1 MASATADRSIA
12 TEKLLLTI
20 QSTPLARLAV
30 GLLQGGALWFLE
42 RAFNAKSWPAT
53 DGLLFAPLQAVAL
66 LVPIAVLLGLGNL
79 RPRTLAIW
87 TVVATALCVGL
98 ATYDI
103 FRDPTGGTTVDRIV
117 LSPKLWLALGAVLF
131 ITHSL
136 IESGNADR
144 KLVASYA
151 RYFDVSW
158 KLAVQLALAAGF
170 VGVFWAVLLLGGE
183 LFRLIKIEFL
193 TELIWR
199 PWFSIPVTTLVF
211 AYAIHLTDVRADL
224 VRGAR
229 TLSLTLLSWLLPVL
243 TLLTVAF
250 LSALPFTG
258 LEPLWSTRSATF
270 ILLAA
275 AVALVFLINN
285 AYQDG
290 GPERQVT
297 AVVRYS
303 GTIAAFTLVPLVAL
317 AAYGL
322 SLRVDQYGWTPDRI
336 IVLACIVVA
345 ACCAL
350 GYALAAVLRGPWLRS
365 IEPTNILAVL
375 IVLAALLALTTPIA
389 DPARLSVADQVA
401 RLESGKTSVDQ
412 FDFAFLRFESGRY
425 GEQALERLKT
435 KRDGPDAARI
445 SQKANEVLDWRHR
458 GGQDRHR
465 MAPIATPSSRV
476 ANITVLSPSRQPLP
490 DGFVQKNWTRS
501 FMLPPCLN
509 ADAKCEAILVDL
521 DGDGAP
527 EILLFTAPAGVA
539 AAFKLAADG
548 NWRFLGS
555 VTNSHCAGV
564 RVALRA
570 GKFETA
576 APLLKELDVAGTRV
590 RINTE
595 CSPAS
600 Q

>member
-1 MASATADRSIA
+1 MTV
-12 TEKLLLTI
+12 
-20 QSTPLARLAV
+20 QWTPLARLAI

-42 RAFNAKSWPAT
+42 RALETKSWPAT

-98 ATYDI
+98 AIYDI
-103 FRDPTGGTTVDRIV
+103 FRDPTGGTTVDRVV

-158 KLAVQLALAAGF
+158 KLAVQLVLAAGF
-170 VGVFWAVLLLGGE
+170 VGVFWAVLWLGAE

-193 TELIWR
+193 AELIKR
-199 PWFSIPVTTLVF
+199 SWFLIPVTTLVF
-211 AYAIHLTDVRADL
+211 ACAIHLTDVRAGL
-224 VRGAR
+224 VRGTR
-229 TLSLTLLSWLLPVL
+229 TLCLTLLSWLLPVL
-243 TLLTVAF
+243 TLLIVAF
-250 LSALPFTG
+250 LLALPFTG
-258 LEPLWSTRSATF
+258 LEPLWSTRRATI
-270 ILLAA
+270 ILLTAA
-275 AVALVFLINN
+275 ASLVFLIND

-290 GPERQVT
+290 GPERPVA

-303 GTIAAFTLVPLVAL
+303 GTIAAFALVPLVAL

-322 SLRVDQYGWTPDRI
+322 SLRVEQYGWTPDRV
-336 IVLACIVVA
+336 IVLACIAVA
-345 ACCAL
+345 ACYAL

-365 IEPTNILAVL
+365 IELTNVIATLV
-375 IVLAALLALTTPIA
+375 ILAALLALTTPIA

-412 FDFAFLRFESGRY
+412 FDFAFLRFESVRY

-435 KRDGPDAARI
+435 KRDGPDAVRI

-458 GGQDRHR
+458 GQDRQR
-465 MAPIATPSSRV
+465 IAPVATPSSRV
-476 ANITVLSPSRQPLP
+476 ANITVLSPSRRPLP
-490 DGFVQKNWTRS
+490 DGFARQNWTRS
-501 FMLPPCLN
+501 FLLPPCLT

-527 EILLFTAPAGVA
+527 EILLFTAPTGVA

-555 VTNSHCAGV
+555 VGNTHCAGV
-564 RVALRA
+564 RNALRA
-570 GKFETA
+570 GKFEMVA
-576 APLLKELDVAGTRV
+576 ASLKELDVAGTRV

>member
-1 MASATADRSIA
+1 M
-12 TEKLLLTI
+12 TI
-20 QSTPLARLAV
+20 QSTPLARLTV
-30 GLLQGGALWFLE
+30 GLLQGGALWFLQ
-42 RAFNAKSWPAT
+42 RALDAKSWPAT
-53 DGLLFAPLQAVAL
+53 DGLLFAPLLAVAMF
-66 LVPIAVLLGLGNL
+66 VPIAVLLGLGNL
-79 RPRTLAIW
+79 RPRTLAMW

-103 FRDPTGGTTVDRIV
+103 FRDPTGGTAVDRIAP
-117 LSPKLWLALGAVLF
+117 SPKLWFALGTILF
-131 ITHSL
+131 ASHSL
-136 IESGNADR
+136 VESGEADR

-158 KLAVQLALAAGF
+158 KLAVQLVLAAGF
-170 VGVFWAVLLLGGE
+170 IGVFWAVLLLGAE
-183 LFRLIKIEFL
+183 LFRLIEIEFL
-193 TELIWR
+193 TELIKR

-211 AYAIHLTDVRADL
+211 AYAIHLTDVRAGL
-224 VRGAR
+224 VRGTR

-250 LSALPFTG
+250 LLALPFTG
-258 LEPLWSTRSATF
+258 LEPLWSTRRATF
-270 ILLAA
+270 ILLTA
-275 AVALVFLINN
+275 AVTLVFLIND

-345 ACCAL
+345 TCYAL

-365 IEPTNILAVL
+365 IELTNIIAAV
-375 IVLAALLALTTPIA
+375 VMLAALLALTTPIA

-401 RLESGKTSVDQ
+401 RLESNKTSIDQ

-435 KRDGPDAARI
+435 KREGPDARI
-445 SQKANEVLDWRHR
+445 SKKANEALGWRNR
-458 GGQDRHR
+458 GEIPQKF
-465 MAPIATPSSRV
+465 AQPATPSSRI
-476 ANITVLSPSRQPLP
+476 ANITVLSSSPRTLP
-490 DGFVQKNWTRS
+490 DGFVQQNWDAMTRP
-501 FMLPPCLN
+501 FLLPRCLTTN
-509 ADAKCEAILVDL
+509 AKCEAILVDL

-527 EILLFTAPAGVA
+527 EVLLLTAPTGPA

-548 NWRFLGS
+548 KWLFLGS
-555 VTNSHCAGV
+555 VANAHCVGV
-564 RVALRA
+564 RDALRA

-576 APLLKELDVAGTRV
+576 APLLKELDVAGQRV
-590 RINTE
+590 RIDSE

>member
-30 GLLQGGALWFLE
+30 GLLQGGALWFLQ
-42 RAFNAKSWPAT
+42 RALDAKSWPAT
-53 DGLLFAPLQAVAL
+53 DGLLFAPLLAVAL
-66 LVPIAVLLGLGNL
+66 FVPIAVLLGLGNL
-79 RPRTLAIW
+79 RPRTLAMW
-87 TVVATALCVGL
+87 TVLATALCVGL

-103 FRDPTGGTTVDRIV
+103 FRDPTGGTAVDRIV
-117 LSPKLWLALGAVLF
+117 PSPKLWLALGAVLF
-131 ITHSL
+131 ASHSL
-136 IESGNADR
+136 IESGDTDR

-170 VGVFWAVLLLGGE
+170 VGVFWAVLFLGAE

-193 TELIWR
+193 TELIKR
-199 PWFSIPVTTLVF
+199 PWFSIPITTLVF
-211 AYAIHLTDVRADL
+211 ASAIHVTDVRADL

-270 ILLAA
+270 ILLTA

-290 GPERQVT
+290 GPERQVG

-365 IEPTNILAVL
+365 IEPTNILAALV
-375 IVLAALLALTTPIA
+375 VLAALLALTTPIA

-401 RLESGKTSVDQ
+401 RLESGQD
-412 FDFAFLRFESGRY
+412 LR
-425 GEQALERLKT
+425 
-435 KRDGPDAARI
+435 
-445 SQKANEVLDWRHR
+445 
-458 GGQDRHR
+458 
-465 MAPIATPSSRV
+465 
-476 ANITVLSPSRQPLP
+476 
-490 DGFVQKNWTRS
+490 
-501 FMLPPCLN
+501 
-509 ADAKCEAILVDL
+509 
-521 DGDGAP
+521 
-527 EILLFTAPAGVA
+527 
-539 AAFKLAADG
+539 
-548 NWRFLGS
+548 
-555 VTNSHCAGV
+555 
-564 RVALRA
+564 
-570 GKFETA
+570 
-576 APLLKELDVAGTRV
+576 
-590 RINTE
+590 
-595 CSPAS
+595 
-600 Q
+600 

>member
-1 MASATADRSIA
+1 M
-12 TEKLLLTI
+12 TI
-20 QSTPLARLAV
+20 QWTPLARLAV
-30 GLLQGGALWFLE
+30 GLLQGGALWFLQ
-42 RAFNAKSWPAT
+42 RALDAKSWPAT
-53 DGLLFAPLQAVAL
+53 DGLLFAPLLATAL
-66 LVPIAVLLGLGNL
+66 LVPIVVLLGLGNL
-79 RPRTLAIW
+79 RPRTLAMW

-103 FRDPTGGTTVDRIV
+103 FRDPTGGTAVDRIV
-117 LSPKLWLALGAVLF
+117 PSPKLWFALGTVLF
-131 ITHSL
+131 ATHSL
-136 IESGNADR
+136 IESGAADR

-158 KLAVQLALAAGF
+158 KLAVQLVLAAGF
-170 VGVFWAVLLLGGE
+170 VGVVWAVLVLGVE
-183 LFRLIKIEFL
+183 LFRLIEIEFL
-193 TELIWR
+193 TEQIE
-199 PWFSIPVTTLVF
+199 IPATTLVF
-211 AYAIHLTDVRADL
+211 AYAIHLTDVRAGL
-224 VRGAR
+224 VRGTR

-258 LEPLWSTRSATF
+258 LEPLWSTRATS
-270 ILLAA
+270 ILLIAA
-275 AVALVFLINN
+275 AWLVFLIND

-290 GPERQVT
+290 RPERPVA
-297 AVVRYS
+297 AVIRYS
-303 GTIAAFTLVPLVAL
+303 GTIAAFALVPLVAL

-336 IVLACIVVA
+336 IVFACIVVA
-345 ACCAL
+345 ACYAL

-365 IEPTNILAVL
+365 IELTNIIAAVVILAG
-375 IVLAALLALTTPIA
+375 LLALTTPIA

-401 RLESGKTSVDQ
+401 RLESGRTSVDQ
-412 FDFAFLRFESGRY
+412 FDFAFLRFDSGRY

-445 SQKANEVLDWRHR
+445 SQKANEALDWRNR
-458 GGQDRHR
+458 PQDRQR
-465 MAPIATPSSRV
+465 IAQPATPSSRI
-476 ANITVLSPSRQPLP
+476 ANITVLSPSPGTLP
-490 DGFVQKNWTRS
+490 DGFVQQNWTRTYL
-501 FMLPPCLN
+501 LPRCLT

-527 EILLFTAPAGVA
+527 EILLFTAPTGVA

-555 VTNSHCAGV
+555 VTNAHCAGV

>member
-1 MASATADRSIA
+1 M
-12 TEKLLLTI
+12 
-20 QSTPLARLAV
+20 
-30 GLLQGGALWFLE
+30 
-42 RAFNAKSWPAT
+42 
-53 DGLLFAPLQAVAL
+53 
-66 LVPIAVLLGLGNL
+66 
-79 RPRTLAIW
+79 
-87 TVVATALCVGL
+87 
-98 ATYDI
+98 
-103 FRDPTGGTTVDRIV
+103 
-117 LSPKLWLALGAVLF
+117 
-131 ITHSL
+131 
-136 IESGNADR
+136 
-144 KLVASYA
+144 VASYA

-170 VGVFWAVLLLGGE
+170 VGVFWAVLFLGAE

-193 TELIWR
+193 IELIKR

-211 AYAIHLTDVRADL
+211 AYAIHVTDVRAGL
-224 VRGAR
+224 VRGTR

-258 LEPLWSTRSATF
+258 LEPLWSTRRATF
-270 ILLAA
+270 ILLTA
-275 AVALVFLINN
+275 AVALVFLIND

-290 GPERQVT
+290 GPERQVG

-345 ACCAL
+345 ACYAL

-365 IEPTNILAVL
+365 IEPTNILAALV
-375 IVLAALLALTTPIA
+375 ILAALLALTTPIA

-458 GGQDRHR
+458 GQDRQR
-465 MAPIATPSSRV
+465 IAPVATPSSRV
-476 ANITVLSPSRQPLP
+476 ANITVLSSQPTAAARRVRAAELECVFPAAALP
-490 DGFVQKNWTRS
+490 DRGRQMRGHPGRS
-501 FMLPPCLN
+501 GRRRRARNSVVHGP
-509 ADAKCEAILVDL
+509 
-521 DGDGAP
+521 DGSS
-527 EILLFTAPAGVA
+527 

-548 NWRFLGS
+548 NWLFLGS
-555 VTNSHCAGV
+555 VTNAHCAGV
-564 RVALRA
+564 RDALRA

-576 APLLKELDVAGTRV
+576 APLLKELDVAGQRV
-590 RINTE
+590 RINSQ

>member
-1 MASATADRSIA
+1 M
-12 TEKLLLTI
+12 
-20 QSTPLARLAV
+20 
-30 GLLQGGALWFLE
+30 
-42 RAFNAKSWPAT
+42 
-53 DGLLFAPLQAVAL
+53 
-66 LVPIAVLLGLGNL
+66 LLG
-79 RPRTLAIW
+79 A
-87 TVVATALCVGL
+87 
-98 ATYDI
+98 
-103 FRDPTGGTTVDRIV
+103 
-117 LSPKLWLALGAVLF
+117 
-131 ITHSL
+131 
-136 IESGNADR
+136 
-144 KLVASYA
+144 
-151 RYFDVSW
+151 
-158 KLAVQLALAAGF
+158 
-170 VGVFWAVLLLGGE
+170 E

-193 TELIWR
+193 TELIKR
-199 PWFSIPVTTLVF
+199 PWFSIPITTLVF
-211 AYAIHLTDVRADL
+211 ASAIHVTDVRADL

-270 ILLAA
+270 ILLTA
-275 AVALVFLINN
+275 AVALVFLIND

-290 GPERQVT
+290 GPERQVG

-303 GTIAAFTLVPLVAL
+303 GTIAAFTLVPLVTL

-350 GYALAAVLRGPWLRS
+350 GYALASILRGPWLRS
-365 IEPTNILAVL
+365 IEPTNILATLV
-375 IVLAALLALTTPIA
+375 VLAALLALTTPIA

-435 KRDGPDAARI
+435 KRDGPA
-445 SQKANEVLDWRHR
+445 QKANEVLDWRHR

-465 MAPIATPSSRV
+465 IAPVATPSSRV

-490 DGFVQKNWTRS
+490 DGFAQKNWTRS
-501 FMLPPCLN
+501 FLLPPCLN

-527 EILLFTAPAGVA
+527 EILLFTVPTGVA

-555 VTNSHCAGV
+555 VTNAHCAGV
-564 RVALRA
+564 RDALRA

-576 APLLKELDVAGTRV
+576 EPLLKELEVAGQRV
-590 RINTE
+590 RINRE
-595 CSPAS
+595 C

>member
-1 MASATADRSIA
+1 M
-12 TEKLLLTI
+12 TI
-20 QSTPLARLAV
+20 QTTPLARLAV
-30 GLLQGGALWFLE
+30 GLLQGAAFWFLQ
-42 RAFNAKSWPAT
+42 RALDAKSWPAN
-53 DGLLFAPLQAVAL
+53 DGLLFAPLQAVVL

-103 FRDPTGGTTVDRIV
+103 FRDPTGGTAVDRIV
-117 LSPKLWLALGAVLF
+117 PSPTLWLALGAVLF
-131 ITHSL
+131 ASHSL
-136 IESGNADR
+136 IESGDADR
-144 KLVASYA
+144 RLVASYA

-170 VGVFWAVLLLGGE
+170 VGVFWAVLLLGSE

-193 TELIWR
+193 TELIKQ
-199 PWFSIPVTTLVF
+199 PWFSIPITTVVF
-211 AYAIHLTDVRADL
+211 ASAIHVTDVRADL

-243 TLLTVAF
+243 TVLTIAF

-258 LEPLWSTRSATF
+258 LEPLWSTRSATS
-270 ILLAA
+270 ILLTA
-275 AVALVFLINN
+275 AVALVFLIND

-290 GPERQVT
+290 GPERQVS
-297 AVVRYS
+297 AVMRYS
-303 GTIAAFTLVPLVAL
+303 GTVAAFTLVPLVAL

-345 ACCAL
+345 TCCAL
-350 GYALAAVLRGPWLRS
+350 GYTLAAVLRGPWLRS
-365 IEPTNILAVL
+365 IEPTNILAALV
-375 IVLAALLALTTPIA
+375 VLAALLALTTPIA

-435 KRDGPDAARI
+435 KSDGPDAARI
-445 SQKANEVLDWRHR
+445 SLMANEAVDWRNR
-458 GGQDRHR
+458 GQIPQKNLHS
-465 MAPIATPSSRV
+465 ATPSKIPQPATPSSRI
-476 ANITVLSPSRQPLP
+476 ANITILSPGPRTLP
-490 DGFVQKNWTRS
+490 DGFVQQNWNTEAARLS
-501 FMLPPCLN
+501 RPFLVPPCLTT
-509 ADAKCEAILVDL
+509 DEKCEAILVDL
-521 DGDGAP
+521 DADGTF
-527 EILLFTAPAGVA
+527 EVLLFPASAGPA
-539 AAFKLAADG
+539 AAFKLTADG
-548 NWRFLGS
+548 KWVFFGLVANA
-555 VTNSHCAGV
+555 HCTGV
-564 RVALRA
+564 RDALRA
-570 GKFETA
+570 GKFEMA
-576 APLLKELDVAGTRV
+576 APLLKDLAVAGTRLRV
-590 RINTE
+590 NTE
-595 CSPAS
+595 CSSAS

>member
-1 MASATADRSIA
+1 M
-12 TEKLLLTI
+12 TI
-20 QSTPLARLAV
+20 QWTPLARLAV
-30 GLLQGGALWFLE
+30 GLLQGGALWFLQ
-42 RAFNAKSWPAT
+42 RALDAKSWPAT
-53 DGLLFAPLQAVAL
+53 DGLLFAPLLATAL
-66 LVPIAVLLGLGNL
+66 LVPIVVLLGLGNL
-79 RPRTLAIW
+79 RPRTLAMW

-117 LSPKLWLALGAVLF
+117 PSPKLWFALGTVLF
-131 ITHSL
+131 ATHSL
-136 IESGNADR
+136 IESGAADR

-158 KLAVQLALAAGF
+158 KLAVQLVLAAGF
-170 VGVFWAVLLLGGE
+170 VGVVWAVLVLGVE
-183 LFRLIKIEFL
+183 LFRLIEIEFL
-193 TELIWR
+193 TEQIE
-199 PWFSIPVTTLVF
+199 IPATTLVF
-211 AYAIHLTDVRADL
+211 AYAIHLTDVRAGL
-224 VRGAR
+224 VRGTR

-258 LEPLWSTRSATF
+258 LEPLWSTRATS
-270 ILLAA
+270 ILLIAA
-275 AVALVFLINN
+275 AWLVFLIND

-290 GPERQVT
+290 RPERPVA
-297 AVVRYS
+297 AVIRYS
-303 GTIAAFTLVPLVAL
+303 GTIAAFALVPLVAL

-336 IVLACIVVA
+336 IVFACIVVA
-345 ACCAL
+345 ACYAL

-365 IEPTNILAVL
+365 IELTNIIAAVVILAG
-375 IVLAALLALTTPIA
+375 LLALTTPIA

-401 RLESGKTSVDQ
+401 RLESGRTSVDQ
-412 FDFAFLRFESGRY
+412 FDFAFLRFDSGRY

-445 SQKANEVLDWRHR
+445 SQKANEALDWRNR
-458 GGQDRHR
+458 PQDRQR
-465 MAPIATPSSRV
+465 IAQPATPSSRI
-476 ANITVLSPSRQPLP
+476 ANITVLSPSPGTLP
-490 DGFVQKNWTRS
+490 DGFVQQNWTRTYL
-501 FMLPPCLN
+501 LPRCLT

-521 DGDGAP
+521 DGDRAP
-527 EILLFTAPAGVA
+527 EILLFTAPTGVA

-555 VTNSHCAGV
+555 VTNAHCAGV

-576 APLLKELDVAGTRV
+576 APLLKEFDVAGTRV